1 MRRLITSTRH
11 AGKANVC
18 YRACAKLAGEANASH
33 ARHATSTSVSP
44 ATAAR
49 IVATL
54 AALICLLF
62 AYTGCAAEPAS
73 DEGVN
78 GIPSTPYSQSADAPN
93 QSPSS
98 PQGASTFA
106 ANLPDADAAA
116 AQTAQPLV
124 IAESGWWA
132 KDGYVHYGL
141 TVRNPNTSVAATGI
155 MVRATLFDG
164 SGTALGSYD
173 SMLALVGAGETVGF
187 AGEAGDGLVPA
198 RVEFALIPES
208 ITWKDGETASMPF
221 LIESYTEQDKL
232 YFRYEITGSIS
243 NVTDAYESTANLYVL
258 LRGDAGEILAG
269 YTGAAYRIKA
279 QRTKDF
285 LITLHSA
292 PDHASTE
299 VYVQPT

>member
-1 MRRLITSTRH
+1 MRHFVI
-11 AGKANVC
+11 G
-18 YRACAKLAGEANASH
+18 
-33 ARHATSTSVSP
+33 ARHTSAVNSHRGAHIKSAGSASTHP
-44 ATAAR
+44 AQCVVRAFAPAAAAAR
-49 IVATL
+49 IALALVAP
-54 AALICLLF
+54 ACLLLLL
-62 AYTGCAAEPAS
+62 ASCTPPPAS
-73 DEGVN
+73 DEGTS
-78 GIPSTPYSQSADAPN
+78 GIPSTPYSQSVDAPG

-106 ANLPDADAAA
+106 ANLPNADAAA
-116 AQTAQPLV
+116 AQNAQPLI

-141 TVRNPNTSVAATGI
+141 TVHNPNTSTAAANTT
-155 MVRATLFDG
+155 VCATLFDDN
-164 SGTALGSYD
+164 GTALGSY
-173 SMLALVGAGETVGF
+173 SSTLALVGAGETVGF

-198 RVEFALIPES
+198 RVEFAIVPES
-208 ITWKDGETASMPF
+208 TTWKNGEAASAPF
-221 LIESYTEQDKL
+221 TIESFDEQDKL

-258 LRGDAGEILAG
+258 LRDEAGSIVAG
-269 YTGAAYRIKA
+269 YTGSAYRIKA

-299 VYVQPT
+299 VYAQPT